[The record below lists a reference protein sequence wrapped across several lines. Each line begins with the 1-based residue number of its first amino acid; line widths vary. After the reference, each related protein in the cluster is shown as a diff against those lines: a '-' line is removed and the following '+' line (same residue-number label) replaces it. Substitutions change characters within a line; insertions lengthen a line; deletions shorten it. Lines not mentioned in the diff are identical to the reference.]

1 VTPPRGPG
9 ASHPKEAEPERIE
22 TPGTAPS
29 TIWVGAGVLDMA
41 GRYLASP
48 SGRFLLV
55 GAASARTWTER
66 LRASLPSA
74 PLLDLTIPDGEAAK
88 TLASVDA
95 IAEAAFAA
103 GVRRDDAIVAVGGG
117 VITDVAGFAAAVLL
131 RGIAWNAVPTTTA
144 GMADA
149 AIGGKTA
156 VNHARGKNLLGAFHP
171 PRTIL
176 VDPLC
181 LGSLPDRDYR
191 AGLVEAYKAAW
202 IADAAL
208 AARAAAALP
217 SILARE
223 AAVLRDLLAG
233 AARVKAR
240 LVSEDVRDAGA
251 RRLLNFGHTLGH
263 AIEAAGGYG
272 TLRHGEAVAWG
283 IAAALEISRRRAGLS
298 DSDAGAVRAVLS
310 GLGPFPAPVRDP
322 NVLRPFLGLDKK
334 ATSRG
339 TAGILL
345 ERIGRARVEESVSV
359 EEWLQAAAIMTLS

>member
-1 VTPPRGPG
+1 VSAPR
-9 ASHPKEAEPERIE
+9 EEPERIE

-29 TIWVGAGVLDMA
+29 TIWVGAGLLDAA

-48 SGRFLLV
+48 SGRFLLI
-55 GAASARTWTER
+55 GAASARPWTER
-66 LRASLPSA
+66 VRAALPA
-74 PLLDLTIPDGEAAK
+74 PPLLDLTIADGEPAK
-88 TLASVDA
+88 TLASVDG

-103 GVRRDDAIVAVGGG
+103 GIRRDDAIVAVGGG
-117 VITDVAGFAAAVLL
+117 VVTDLAGFAAAILL
-131 RGIAWNAVPTTTA
+131 RGVAWNAVPTTTA

-181 LGSLPDRDYR
+181 LVSLPDRDYA

-208 AARAAAALP
+208 SARAGAALAA
-217 SILARE
+217 IRARE
-223 AAVLRDLLAG
+223 PGPLRDLLAG

-240 LVSEDVRDAGA
+240 LVSEDARDAGA

-263 AIEAAGGYG
+263 ALEAAGGYG

-298 DSDAGAVRAVLS
+298 ESDADAVRAVLR

-322 NVLRPFLGLDKK
+322 SVLRPFLSLDKK

-345 ERIGRARVEESVSV
+345 EGIGRARVEETVSA
-359 EEWLQAAAIMTLS
+359 EEWLQAAAIMSLS